1 MSKASATIISTVHN
15 YLDGDVKIVVE
26 QVSFQLH
33 MNILSLA
40 SEVFKSM
47 FTLGSSRSK
56 KIPEIP
62 LENETIESFQNL
74 LSFIYPTRNLRIS
87 WENVDDMLRL
97 ADRYEVLSLHD
108 RASEFLEYNFKID
121 PIRALL
127 MADEY
132 SLRKTYKESSKLVLE
147 VFPKYKLSSH
157 YKILSPSTSSL
168 LMHCYGNYL
177 IFLTTLD
184 KMDFITNFTHT
195 CHNKDAHNNVISALI
210 KDRIDIVCRFPTL
223 TPSKFFSVFCQK
235 FEDYKD
241 TFRNQTRTCS
251 YHQHFLTVFDANFG
265 NSNSGKRSEER
276 VILNVGAH
284 PETLLGTMFK
294 DSNKGLLRPQNG
306 NEYFFD
312 RNSKAFHYILEYY
325 RTAILVTRQ
334 EIIEEMKYFQIPFV
348 SHQKMLDV
356 IDYANCLD
364 EFIIALEDSIIEFCK
379 NYGKVLFITFRCWD
393 VLRNNRNVELYNTV
407 PRNEDLKK
415 YLKPFQYSGYRIL
428 EIFNEEISARIENRF
443 PGIKCVTV
451 KHDEILDEDDI
462 SIYILK
468 ISVTHKTDSSRIGGG
483 NGDGSDDDV
492 VDKQNI
498 LENSNILKRKA
509 DWNVG

>member
-147 VFPKYKLSSH
+147 YET
-157 YKILSPSTSSL
+157 YCST
-168 LMHCYGNYL
+168 L
-177 IFLTTLD
+177 I
-184 KMDFITNFTHT
+184 
-195 CHNKDAHNNVISALI
+195 
-210 KDRIDIVCRFPTL
+210 
-223 TPSKFFSVFCQK
+223 
-235 FEDYKD
+235 
-241 TFRNQTRTCS
+241 
-251 YHQHFLTVFDANFG
+251 
-265 NSNSGKRSEER
+265 
-276 VILNVGAH
+276 AH